1 MSVVNYN
8 QYYTLVG
15 SEQDLASMTMIEY
28 LKSTKGFS
36 VMDNYDE
43 SVMLESNEYRNVK
56 LFVCNKSLL
65 HLENLDEIP
74 IWKPKKIQ
82 SSYIFLSKHVS
93 KSGIPTL
100 TCHSTGNYADNPY
113 GGNSREIA
121 MTYPHLQK
129 QYLLHI
135 INVKS
140 AIPNYDV
147 VIEATHHGPTSLKN
161 PVLFVEIGS
170 TEKQWTD
177 TNAASIVCDCILN
190 AIKNNLKLCKK
201 VGIGLGGTHYP
212 IKFNKLLLESEF
224 CLAAIATKYDLKSI
238 DKHMLQQMIFKST
251 EKVTHVIIDSKG
263 LGKEKDRIMCLVADT
278 GLDILKI

>member
-1 MSVVNYN
+1 
-8 QYYTLVG
+8 
-15 SEQDLASMTMIEY
+15 MTMVEY
-28 LKSTKGFS
+28 LKNNKGFS
-36 VMDNYDE
+36 VINNYDE
-43 SVMLESNEYRNVK
+43 SVILQSNEYKNVK

-74 IWKPKKIQ
+74 IWKPKDVQ

-113 GGNSREIA
+113 GGNPREIA
-121 MTYPHLQK
+121 VSYPHLQK
-129 QYLLHI
+129 QYMLHI

-140 AIPNYDV
+140 AIPNYDI
-147 VIEATHHGPTSLKN
+147 VIEASHHGPTSLKS

-170 TEKQWTD
+170 TQKQWTD
-177 TNAASIVCDCILN
+177 INAASIVCDCILN
-190 AIKNNLKLCKK
+190 AIESDLNLCKK

-212 IKFNKLLLESEF
+212 IKFNKLLLESEI

-238 DKHMLQQMIFKST
+238 DKNMLQQMIFKSI
-251 EKVTHVIIDSKG
+251 EKVTHIIVDWKG

-278 GLDILKI
+278 GLDVLKV

>member
-1 MSVVNYN
+1 VNYN

-36 VMDNYDE
+36 VIDNYDE

-74 IWKPKKIQ
+74 IWKPKNIQ

-238 DKHMLQQMIFKST
+238 DKHMLQQMIFKSI